1 MPSRIQRFP
10 FMPSI
15 HSVTSSPRPLV
26 LLDRDGTINVDT
38 HYLSRPA
45 EVVLLPGVLE
55 GLRQL
60 QKMGLPL
67 VIITNQS
74 AIGRGFLTESG
85 LEAVHRRL
93 LILLSEG
100 GVTIDM
106 IYYCPHRPE
115 EMCNCRKPHP
125 ELALRAAAELN
136 GDLHRSFMV
145 GDKPSDIEFGRTIG
159 ARTLLVG
166 SGKSAAHDFGTGP
179 IPDARVGDLPSAAA
193 WILEHMHEFTTG

>member
-1 MPSRIQRFP
+1 MPAKIQRFP
-10 FMPSI
+10 SMSSI
-15 HSVTSSPRPLV
+15 YGVSSSPRPLV

-38 HYLSRPA
+38 HYLSRPD

-60 QKMGLPL
+60 QEAGLPL
-67 VIITNQS
+67 VIVTNQS
-74 AIGRGFLTESG
+74 AIGRGFLTELG
-85 LEAVHRRL
+85 LEAIHRRL
-93 LILLSEG
+93 LTLLSEG
-100 GVTIDM
+100 GVTIDL

-125 ELALRAAAELN
+125 ELALRAAAELE

-145 GDKPSDIEFGRTIG
+145 GDRPCDIEFGRTIG

-166 SGKSAAHDFGTGP
+166 TGKGATYDFSTGP
-179 IPDARVGDLPSAAA
+179 IPDVRVGDLPTAAA
-193 WILEHMHEFTTG
+193 WILEHIA